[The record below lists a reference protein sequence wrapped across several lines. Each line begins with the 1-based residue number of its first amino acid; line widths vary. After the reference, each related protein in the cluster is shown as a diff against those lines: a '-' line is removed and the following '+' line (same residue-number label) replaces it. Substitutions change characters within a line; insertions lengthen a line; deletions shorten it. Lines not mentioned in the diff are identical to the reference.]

1 MEIKGFQPVEYFF
14 RVHGQS
20 NVIQNNKICLME
32 ITPMENS
39 NSGLQLTI
47 YSGNFAPVKEKRQAQ
62 LEQGYNYIRYSD
74 VPAED
79 DVEVTYTSLYSY

>member
-1 MEIKGFQPVEYFF
+1 
-14 RVHGQS
+14 
-20 NVIQNNKICLME
+20 
-32 ITPMENS
+32 MENS